1 MLSGIPNLSSDL
13 LMQRTAR
20 LNASLLAQSMNRL
33 ATGRRINRAA
43 DDPAGLI
50 ASEQLRA
57 TLATLEAESN
67 ALQRTDHFA
76 STADGALGEVSVLL
90 SEANSLAVANASD
103 AGLSDAEK
111 QANQMQIDSIFSSID
126 RISRTTSF
134 NGSRLLDG
142 TATLTATNR
151 SLPIS
156 SVTTGS
162 IGAVEIDG
170 KQLSLAD
177 ARTGGA
183 INTLDDAESA
193 QKAIGA
199 AISQVS
205 TLRGKIGAFQKHTIH
220 TRLNSVDAA
229 YVSIASAES
238 QIRDLDYALEASRK
252 ARFELLA
259 ATSMILSRKPRTI
272 RGTRLD
278 VFGCIVIVVRRD
290 DEGPARDASRPRP
303 AAGASPWRHHSL

>member
-1 MLSGIPNLSSDL
+1 MLSGFPNLSSDL

-57 TLATLEAESN
+57 TLASLEAESR
-67 ALQRTDHFA
+67 ALQRTDHVA

-90 SEANSLAVANASD
+90 SEANSLAVANAND

-142 TATLTATNR
+142 AATLSAANR

-156 SVTTGS
+156 SVATSS

-177 ARTGGA
+177 VRSGGA
-183 INTLDDAESA
+183 INTVDDAESA
-193 QKAIGA
+193 QKSIGA

-205 TLRGKIGAFQKHTIH
+205 TLRGKIGAFQKHTIR
-220 TRLNSVDAA
+220 TRLSNIDTA

-259 ATSMILSRKPRTI
+259 ATSMILSRKPRPI
-272 RGTRLD
+272 RGSRLD
-278 VFGCIVIVVRRD
+278 MFG
-290 DEGPARDASRPRP
+290 
-303 AAGASPWRHHSL
+303 